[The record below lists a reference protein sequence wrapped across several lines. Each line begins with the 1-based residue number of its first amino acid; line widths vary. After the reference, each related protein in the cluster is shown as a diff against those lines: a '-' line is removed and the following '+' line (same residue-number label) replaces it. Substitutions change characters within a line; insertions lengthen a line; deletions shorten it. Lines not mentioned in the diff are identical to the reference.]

1 MIHFDITFTPR
12 KNTLAMN
19 KKAIH
24 NFNLSIKNSAAI
36 KSSEDLT
43 EAVIKELAKVSKEMG
58 LQKDIVQVWQ
68 EQNTLITTAIA
79 DNSSVL
85 SEGYAT
91 DTVIETIKGVAL
103 STSTFSP
110 VYEGAMANHNV
121 LTDTISGT
129 SNTPIGGGVADSIGR
144 TISHSTVSDNTT
156 PPIIGAENN
165 TLNFSSGLTTQ
176 TYASVSTQQILTVP
190 QTLQTNSGEPSTE
203 VVKAV
208 IKKRLD
214 QAITEN
220 NTVEIEYWRGISKA
234 FDEGAIAQDFDGKN
248 DHEYFNKMYSEL
260 DKRQLG
266 KIYETTI
273 NNVNWGEVNELMILK
288 LSELSKEGKDVY
300 LKMYYD
306 RLIKK
311 IKNPE
316 INIQQLFLEHDEL
329 FLLLKSIFPNLPD
342 KITINTKK
350 SIYLDLGPKNMYPG
364 IGVEK
369 MYFIWSGNL
378 FDDINSRYNERESQD
393 GKRSNLLGY
402 NTFNYK
408 SELYEKINNVN
419 LDKEFTSYNSNI
431 STSSIDIKDESDI
444 VPPVTK
450 ITSNTIQIGNKKW
463 IDRFKFDYVLNN
475 NEGGGEWMYNKAKKE
490 MNASSF
496 GAALIM
502 AFAIEEGGWGKGNDQ
517 KNTHNAFSLL
527 SKKAKSKAGT
537 AHGNVI
543 TYANWDEGFKAFKDL
558 IGKKYAS
565 FNDLLTKDNVS
576 ADDINKALSSGS
588 FHKLGGYTDSDKG
601 KAILGVIKY
610 AIIFRVHDI
619 KEQIKTLSK
628 KNELLNTNEFFKPV
642 EENLFNPISKDKA
655 PMDLEIEFYNNAI
668 KELETEKKELET
680 SYDKL

>member
-1 MIHFDITFTPR
+1 
-12 KNTLAMN
+12 MN

>member
-1 MIHFDITFTPR
+1 
-12 KNTLAMN
+12 MN
-19 KKAIH
+19 KNAIH

-43 EAVIKELAKVSKEMG
+43 EAVIKELAKVSKEMSQ
-58 LQKDIVQVWQ
+58 QKDIVQVWQ
-68 EQNTLITTAIA
+68 DQNALNTTITN
-79 DNSSVL
+79 NSSVL
-85 SEGYAT
+85 PEGGAI
-91 DTVIETIKGVAL
+91 DTSIETIRKTGL
-103 STSTFSP
+103 SES
-110 VYEGAMANHNV
+110 
-121 LTDTISGT
+121 TISSVFEGT
-129 SNTPIGGGVADSIGR
+129 IADHNALTSIISSEKTGTPNALIGGGVAETNGR
-144 TISHSTVSDNTT
+144 TIVSSTVSDNTT
-156 PPIIGAENN
+156 PPIIGADNN
-165 TLNFSSGLTTQ
+165 TLNFSSGITTQ
-176 TYASVSTQQILTVP
+176 TYASVATQQTLTVP
-190 QTLQTNSGEPSTE
+190 QMLQENSSEPTIE
-203 VVKAV
+203 VVKAG
-208 IKKRLD
+208 IKERLD
-214 QAITEN
+214 LAIRTN
-220 NTVEIEYWRGISKA
+220 NSVEIEYWRGISNA
-234 FDEGAIAQDFDGKN
+234 FDEGASAQDFDGKK
-248 DHEYFNKMYSEL
+248 DQEYFNKMYSEL

-288 LSELSKEGKDVY
+288 LSELSKEEKDVY

-316 INIQQLFLEHDEL
+316 INIQQLFSEHDEL
-329 FLLLKSIFPNLPD
+329 FLLLKSIVPNLSN
-342 KITINTKK
+342 KISIQTKK
-350 SIYLDLGPKNMYPG
+350 VIYPNLSPQKMYPD

-369 MYFIWSGNL
+369 MYFIWSGTL

-402 NTFNYK
+402 YNTLNYK
-408 SELYEKINNVN
+408 PELYKKINNVN

-431 STSSIDIKDESDI
+431 STSSIDIKDESNI

-450 ITSNTIQIGNKKW
+450 ISSNTIQIGNKKW

-475 NEGGGEWMYNKAKKE
+475 NEGGGEWIYYKAKKE

-517 KNTHNAFSLL
+517 SNTHNAFSLL

-628 KNELLNTNEFFKPV
+628 KNELLNANEFFKPV
-642 EENLFNPISKDKA
+642 EEYLFNPISKDKT
-655 PMDLEIEFYNNAI
+655 PKDLEIEFYNNAI

>member
-1 MIHFDITFTPR
+1 MS
-12 KNTLAMN
+12 KNT
-19 KKAIH
+19 IH
-24 NFNLSIKNSAAI
+24 NFNLSIKNSTDI

-43 EAVIKELAKVSKEMG
+43 EAIVKELATVSKEMSQ
-58 LQKDIVQVWQ
+58 QKDIMQVWQ
-68 EQNTLITTAIA
+68 EQNTLNTTTMVNNFS
-79 DNSSVL
+79 DL

-91 DTVIETIKGVAL
+91 VTGIETIKGIAL
-103 STSTFSP
+103 STSTTST
-110 VYEGAMANHNV
+110 VYEEAMANHNV

-129 SNTPIGGGVADSIGR
+129 SNALSGGGVADSIGR

-156 PPIIGAENN
+156 SPRSRADNN
-165 TLNFSSGLTTQ
+165 TLNFSNGITTQ
-176 TYASVSTQQILTVP
+176 TYASVATQQILTVP
-190 QTLQTNSGEPSTE
+190 QTLQTNSGELTTE
-203 VVKAV
+203 VVKAA

-214 QAITEN
+214 QATSVN
-220 NTVEIEYWRGISKA
+220 NIVEIAYWRGVSKA

-248 DHEYFNKMYSEL
+248 EEGYFKEIYSEL
-260 DKRQLG
+260 EKRQLD
-266 KIYETTI
+266 KIHETRI
-273 NNVNWGEVNELMILK
+273 NDVNWREVNELMILK

-316 INIQQLFLEHDEL
+316 IDIQQLFLEHDEL
-329 FLLLKSIFPNLPD
+329 FLLLKSIVPYMSDKISIQTKKVVYPNLSPQ
-342 KITINTKK
+342 K
-350 SIYLDLGPKNMYPG
+350 MYPD
-364 IGVEK
+364 IGVGK
-369 MYFIWSGNL
+369 MYFIWSGTL
-378 FDDINSRYNERESQD
+378 FDDINSRYNERESQY
-393 GKRSNLLGY
+393 GKRSSLLDY
-402 NTFNYK
+402 NTINYK
-408 SELYEKINNVN
+408 SELYKKVNNVN
-419 LDKEFTSYNSNI
+419 LDEEFTSYNSNI

-517 KNTHNAFSLL
+517 SNTHNAFSLL

-558 IGKKYAS
+558 ISKKYAS

-642 EENLFNPISKDKA
+642 EENFFNPISKDKS
-655 PMDLEIEFYNNAI
+655 PKDLEIEFYNNAI
-668 KELETEKKELET
+668 KELETEKNELET